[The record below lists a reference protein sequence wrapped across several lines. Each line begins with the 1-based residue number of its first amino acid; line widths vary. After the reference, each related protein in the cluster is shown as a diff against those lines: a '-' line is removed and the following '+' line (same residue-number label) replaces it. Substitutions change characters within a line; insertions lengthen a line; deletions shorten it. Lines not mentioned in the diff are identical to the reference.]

1 LYSEEGEFRKKSW
14 GELPACPTSQWA
26 LFLRG
31 ADFFFAGFFFAGFFL
46 AVDFV
51 FRGVPLKMLS
61 QPLEYLTFEPVWTV

>member
-1 LYSEEGEFRKKSW
+1 LYPDEGVFRKKSW

-31 ADFFFAGFFFAGFFL
+31 ADFFFAGFFL

-61 QPLEYLTFEPVWTV
+61 QPVEYLTFEPV